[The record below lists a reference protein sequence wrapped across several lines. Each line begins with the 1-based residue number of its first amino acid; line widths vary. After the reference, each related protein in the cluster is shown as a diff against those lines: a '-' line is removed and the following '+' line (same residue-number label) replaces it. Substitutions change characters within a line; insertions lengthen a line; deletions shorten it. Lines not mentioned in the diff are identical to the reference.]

1 MTNQE
6 LKEKLFKIAIEC
18 DDLGRK
24 IGRLM
29 GAIAAEEEL
38 KKDYKNGIFTF
49 VTSVRGAGRKEFENG
64 HKKRN

>member
-6 LKEKLFKIAIEC
+6 LKEKLFKIATEC
-18 DDLGRK
+18 DELGRK

-29 GAIAAEEEL
+29 GAIDAEEEL
-38 KKDYKNGIFTF
+38 KKDYKSGIFTF
-49 VTSVRGAGRKEFENG
+49 VISERGAGRKEFENG